1 MKRLVQ
7 KLQRHARP
15 LWLLKRAWLRLCGVE
30 IGRGARI
37 APGAQVK
44 RQGGRIVIGPDCTI
58 HDGARL
64 LAAGG
69 SIVLGR
75 NCSVNPG
82 CILYGHGGL
91 TVGDDVRM
99 AAYTVLV
106 PANHRFDDP
115 ARPICEQGSRARGS
129 RWATTSGSASARSCS
144 TACASRT
151 DASSAR
157 ARSSRAPPSRW
168 ASTSATRRGA
178 CATAA
183 PRHSGG
189 SAVATR
195 YSPIPTLSSAP
206 ARLVVSTG
214 GSSTAPSPVG
224 RRSRSQS
231 ARFEKS

>member
-115 ARPICEQGSRARGS
+115 ARPICEQGESREGIQVGNDVWFGIGAVVLDGVRVADGCVVG
-129 RWATTSGSASARSCS
+129 AGAVVARS
-144 TACASRT
+144 TEPMGIYVGNP
-151 DASSAR
+151 AR
-157 ARSSRAPPSRW
+157 RVRD
-168 ASTSATRRGA
+168 RGA
-178 CATAA
+178 A
-183 PRHSGG
+183 SQ
-189 SAVATR
+189 
-195 YSPIPTLSSAP
+195 
-206 ARLVVSTG
+206 
-214 GSSTAPSPVG
+214 
-224 RRSRSQS
+224 RR
-231 ARFEKS
+231 